1 MPLEQ
6 VTIVETPIDIDTLRQ
21 ELNRVNQEIA
31 GLIDAPPI
39 TLPQQAGD
47 ADADMLFLYGI
58 VGGKDV
64 GKTSLINQLAGAVI
78 SRDTDIID
86 EGTRVAVAY
95 CHEADLA
102 AVRQRLKSYSGSRLI
117 FVGHRRPELQNVVLM
132 DLPDYDSRFES
143 HLTDVKALTRY
154 LQGLVWVTSPR
165 KYGDDQFLKQ
175 LAAVA
180 QSHENYFVVLN
191 KMDQLDAQ
199 ATPEKVR
206 REVFRFITEEC
217 KKRHIHAPE
226 LNQLFL
232 VSAVSPEKYEFRQ
245 MHERLIRPHTARE
258 IIHAKLKNLAAE
270 FEQNL
275 ARMRSNYALDRRI
288 ARIDE
293 AEAFVKAQVA
303 DHFSQAYCEAVSRR
317 LGEQPHLQR
326 RVIKI
331 IFGQQVK
338 RWPVL
343 RSLFF
348 PLTALISAVGG
359 TLRAVWGDEV
369 PEKTMG
375 DILRYDGRPPAANLF
390 NIRDQLLAAFP
401 DLHGDMGDE
410 PDYNEQVHHHFA
422 RLIRAYEERLADYF
436 TAEKRKPGVFK
447 RLLMV
452 LPLAWF
458 PFLQPLVLKTTSLNW
473 QSPAGDILKEVLLFF
488 ISLLGSKALL
498 TSLAFLGLFYTI
510 VMMLMYAQSGRLVQK
525 QGRVQFQDLWYDQFL
540 YALNEMLVRPMVT
553 RRAALSAKID
563 ELAHIEDTLDG
574 EISRLD

>member
-1 MPLEQ
+1 MSPEQ
-6 VTIVETPIDIDTLRQ
+6 VTIVETPLDIDTLRQ
-21 ELNRVNQEIA
+21 ELNRANQEIA
-31 GLIDAPPI
+31 VLMDVPPI
-39 TLPQQAGD
+39 TLPQQTGE

-78 SRDTDIID
+78 SQDTAIID

-95 CHEADLA
+95 CYEEDLA
-102 AVRQRLKSYSGSRLI
+102 AVRQRLKSYAGSRLI

-143 HLTDVKALTRY
+143 HLADVKALTRY
-154 LQGLVWVTSPR
+154 LQGLIWVTSPR
-165 KYGDDQFLKQ
+165 KYGDDQFLQQ

-180 QSHENYFVVLN
+180 QSHENYFIVLN

-199 ATPEKVR
+199 APPEEVR
-206 REVFRFITEEC
+206 QEVYRFITEEC
-217 KKRHIHAPE
+217 RKRHIHAPE

-232 VSAVSPEKYEFRQ
+232 VSAVSPDKYEFRQ

-275 ARMRSNYALDRRI
+275 ARMRSSYNLDRRI

-293 AEAFVKAQVA
+293 AEAFIKAQVTT
-303 DHFSQAYCEAVSRR
+303 HFSQAYCETVSRR

-326 RVIKI
+326 RVVKL
-331 IFGQQVK
+331 IFAQQVK

-343 RSLFF
+343 RTLFF
-348 PLTALISAVGG
+348 PLTGLISAVGG
-359 TLRAVWGDEV
+359 TLRAAWSDEV
-369 PEKTMG
+369 PEKTMTEL
-375 DILRYDGRPPAANLF
+375 LRFDGRSPATNLF
-390 NIRDQLLAAFP
+390 KIRDELRAAFP

-410 PDYNEQVHHHFA
+410 PDYNEQVHHRFA
-422 RLIRAYEERLADYF
+422 RLLRAYEERLADYF
-436 TAEKRKPGVFK
+436 MAENRKPGVIK

-473 QSPAGDILKEVLLFF
+473 HAPIGDLMKEIVMFF
-488 ISLLGSKALL
+488 ISLLGSKSLL

-510 VMMLMYAQSGRLVQK
+510 VMVLMYAQSGRMVQT

-540 YALNEMLVRPMVT
+540 FALNAMLVQPMAT
-553 RRAALSAKID
+553 RRAALAAQID
-563 ELAHIEDTLDG
+563 KLVLIENTVES
-574 EISRLD
+574 EIARMD